1 MADNSGI
8 VWDDKK
14 PKNNSDI
21 VWDDDKP
28 TPKAPQ
34 KPMTAG
40 QVLIGAAQHAIPST
54 VNLVS
59 DIYQTF
65 RHPIDTVKSLGALG
79 SSVLGAVGI
88 TDADPAMAQAVGQY
102 LSDRYGGVE
111 NIKRSLAQ
119 DPAGILAD
127 AASLLGG
134 GGMALKA
141 AKLGRAANAAN
152 KVASFVD
159 PLSLAGKGFK
169 FLPKAGQ
176 QVLGFTTGAG
186 PTAIGEAARSGF
198 VGGDAGRAFR
208 DQMRGGDVRSV
219 IDVVEPALKNMR
231 ADRTAKY
238 KADMAALGQD
248 VVPLDFGDI
257 QTRLAGLD
265 EVGKY
270 KGVDINRPAA
280 EATQNIKGVVDEWSN
295 FPPQEF
301 HTPEG
306 LDALKQKI
314 GNESKNYLPGSPSR
328 IYADSAYNAV
338 KESIVDRA
346 PEYARTMK
354 DYEEAS
360 NILREMETS
369 LSLKRKTPADT
380 KIRKLQSIMR
390 NNANTNYGRREEL
403 GRILE
408 DKGATTLFPMLAGQA
423 LNTWTPRGLSG
434 NLTGA
439 AAVAQHAP
447 SIVQSIV
454 DPTFYAQLA
463 ASSPRLVG
471 EFVHGAGRVAGA
483 TKPLAPIAQKLSNQ
497 KLKSIIY
504 QLRQR
509 ELPQEDTEED

>member
-1 MADNSGI
+1 
-8 VWDDKK
+8 
-14 PKNNSDI
+14 
-21 VWDDDKP
+21 
-28 TPKAPQ
+28 
-34 KPMTAG
+34 
-40 QVLIGAAQHAIPST
+40 
-54 VNLVS
+54 
-59 DIYQTF
+59 
-65 RHPIDTVKSLGALG
+65 
-79 SSVLGAVGI
+79 
-88 TDADPAMAQAVGQY
+88 
-102 LSDRYGGVE
+102 
-111 NIKRSLAQ
+111 
-119 DPAGILAD
+119 
-127 AASLLGG
+127 
-134 GGMALKA
+134 
-141 AKLGRAANAAN
+141 
-152 KVASFVD
+152 
-159 PLSLAGKGFK
+159 
-169 FLPKAGQ
+169 
-176 QVLGFTTGAG
+176 
-186 PTAIGEAARSGF
+186 
-198 VGGDAGRAFR
+198 
-208 DQMRGGDVRSV
+208 MRGGDVRSV
-219 IDVVEPALKNMR
+219 IDVAEPALKNMR
-231 ADRTAKY
+231 ADRAAKY
-238 KADMAALGQD
+238 KADMAALGKD

-257 QTRLAGLD
+257 QTRLVGLD

-270 KGVDINRPAA
+270 KGV
-280 EATQNIKGVVDEWSN
+280 VDEWSN
-295 FPPQEF
+295 LPPQEF

-314 GNESKNYLPGSPSR
+314 GNESKSYLPGSPSR

-338 KESIVDRA
+338 KGSIVDRA

-360 NILREMETS
+360 DILREMETS

-434 NLTGA
+434 NISGA
-439 AAVAQHAP
+439 LSLAQHAP
-447 SIVQSIV
+447 AALQSLV

-471 EFVHGAGRVAGA
+471 EVVHGAGRVAGA
-483 TKPLAPIAQKLSNQ
+483 TKPLAPVAKRLSDQ